1 MPAQIPPRRPSA
13 SNCGPTADRSARDA
27 WPGEQ
32 MRLMEDDLRSW
43 RQDRYRQQPVGGA
56 SMTRPTATDGR
67 GEAVKAE

>member
-1 MPAQIPPRRPSA
+1 MPEQIPPRRPSA
-13 SNCGPTADRSARDA
+13 SDCGPTATRVRDA

-56 SMTRPTATDGR
+56 STATDGR
-67 GEAVKAE
+67 GKAVKAE